1 MAILDEEGNELP
13 IGERGEICVRG
24 PQVMKGYWKR
34 EDATAEVM
42 TADGYFRTGDIGV
55 MNEEGYFKIVDRK
68 KNMIIVSGFNVYPNE
83 VEEVMAGHP
92 KILECGVIGVEDEKS
107 GEIP

>member
-1 MAILDEEGNELP
+1 MSCQLVSAAKSVL
-13 IGERGEICVRG
+13 RG

-68 KNMIIVSGFNVYPNE
+68 KNMILVSGFNVYPNE
-83 VEEVMAGHP
+83 VEDVMSGHP
-92 KILECGVIGVEDEKS
+92 KILECGVIGIDDEKKRRS
-107 GEIP
+107 AEDFCCA